1 LHFQNP
7 NTDIKTMSIA
17 EQIMLG
23 SQQQSKNW
31 SVLSDSIGQLGQQ
44 IGQSLATRE
53 YQKQSQ
59 EMLPYLQQ
67 NLQAAMAEAQSGKSG
82 QAYAKFLGSLDPQM
96 LKNPEVA
103 PFIKLGFEAIGKSA
117 DDFIYSQKNQGSS
130 LADLIIAKQM
140 GLMPNQ
146 PQGGGMPPTGDV
158 VDAGMGNG
166 ENPPPGFEAMM
177 VEPNDDITAT
187 PPPGPAAPKT
197 EEQTLQEAKDIYINT
212 QKQVET
218 EGTGLALASLNYVD
232 AEQLQGKDITKDF
245 NIIKLPD
252 IAPKYIGQGID
263 RMLVPKDIQG
273 LKQKG
278 LSIRGSMGTINY
290 ENDVQ
295 DNETAKGLRQGIL
308 SKLDGHLSRI
318 HNSSEVQQLIEHFG
332 GFDKISPPLTN
343 KTTNNLEWRI
353 KDKNG
358 KDKTIS
364 LKSVRDKD
372 SPGLAESFISVINA
386 ANQAAILGMPML
398 RSGSADEMPPVGGVR
413 DGQTSVSPK
422 VLNAMAQAQRELPN
436 ASKDQKIARAR
447 EIAAGAK

>member
-1 LHFQNP
+1 
-7 NTDIKTMSIA
+7 MSIA

-23 SQQQSKNW
+23 TQQQSKNW

-44 IGQSLATRE
+44 IGQSLANRE

-59 EMLPYLQQ
+59 VMLPYLQQ

-103 PFIKLGFEAIGKSA
+103 PFIERGFEAIGKSA

-146 PQGGGMPPTGDV
+146 PQGGGMPPAGDV
-158 VDAGMGNG
+158 VNTGMGNG
-166 ENPPPGFEAMM
+166 ENPPPGFGAMM
-177 VEPNDDITAT
+177 VEPENDLTAQ
-187 PPPGPAAPKT
+187 PPTGPAAPKT
-197 EEQTLQEAKDIYINT
+197 EEQTLQDARDIYINT
-212 QKQVET
+212 QRQVEQ
-218 EGTGLALASLNYVD
+218 EGTGLALSSMNYVD
-232 AEQLQGKDITKDF
+232 AEQFVGKNLKDDF
-245 NIIKLPD
+245 TIIDLPD
-252 IAPKYIGQGID
+252 TASKYLGQGID
-263 RMLVPKDIQG
+263 KMLVPKNIKG

-295 DNETAKGLRQGIL
+295 DNETAKKLRQTLQSTID
-308 SKLDGHLSRI
+308 SQITRLDRSA
-318 HNSSEVQQLIEHFG
+318 EVRELIEYYG
-332 GFDKISPPLTN
+332 GFDKIPPHTTN

-353 KDKNG
+353 KNKNG

-372 SPGLAESFISVINA
+372 NPGLAEVFIGVINSP
-386 ANQAAILGMPML
+386 NQAAILGMPML
-398 RSGSADEMPPVGGVR
+398 RSGKSDQMPAVGGNR
-413 DGQTSVSPK
+413 SK
-422 VLNAMAQAQRELPN
+422 ENLAELL
-436 ASKDQKIARAR
+436 R
-447 EIAAGAK
+447 